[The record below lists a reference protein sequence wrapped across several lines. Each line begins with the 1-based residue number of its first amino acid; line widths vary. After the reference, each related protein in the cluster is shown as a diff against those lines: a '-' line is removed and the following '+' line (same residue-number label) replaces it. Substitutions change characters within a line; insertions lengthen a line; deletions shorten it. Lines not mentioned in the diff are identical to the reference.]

1 MMCYQT
7 MYFYK
12 KHVWGQKQLCVKKAF
27 TIVPL
32 LDYITLC
39 LASGSIK
46 ILIEISYKSRS
57 PKMAGKSLIK
67 IKKAH
72 SLNSA
77 RCHGLPDKNSIWC

>member
-1 MMCYQT
+1 MCSQT
-7 MYFYK
+7 MCFHK

-46 ILIEISYKSRS
+46 ILTESSYKSWS
-57 PKMAGKSLIK
+57 PKMAGKSPIK
-67 IKKAH
+67 VKKAH
-72 SLNSA
+72 ALNSA
-77 RCHGLPDKNSIWC
+77 QCHCLPDKNSM